1 MEAKI
6 LDLPT
11 ADNAASIDPVLER
24 ALFFA
29 EYDLIELR
37 ATIPQ
42 SEPEEPKWVY

>member
-1 MEAKI
+1 MDTNM

-11 ADNAASIDPVLER
+11 TDTEATIDPVLER

-42 SEPEEPKWVY
+42 AEPQEPKWVY